1 MWLWQIP
8 ILILSFVG
16 PLASIELSEPTG
28 VQFDSVNFNNTLRWT
43 QKGSQQTV
51 YDVEYRVYGETIWE
65 NKPEC
70 HHIAAHYCDL
80 TNEIVQENN
89 WYYARVM
96 AILKNANSTWS
107 LSERFCPLDETII
120 GAPAV
125 DYTAGDRSITILV
138 HLPQVAP
145 RKGGRRSIKDI
156 FDAIEYEVQLNQPLT
171 NKMVFNSLNESA
183 YLKIESLEPNTNYCA
198 KVQLHLRKGIFSK
211 KSQPAHFC
219 IQTLQEKTLIII
231 LLMAFA
237 FFGTITTGIFC
248 CRAYGYIK
256 HHRTL
261 PQSLNLD
268 QILSHERV
276 LLKEPSPTLQL
287 VTSCKKDTFQF
298 VQVIRMDNIDL
309 LKYDSIEMEEIMKTK
324 ELTLTAQLNSYA
336 PQSHT
341 RTRQAQLP
349 GATDCEIR
357 SNSSSKPTHSG
368 RSSSYCPQATSSLS
382 NNTYSNKNNS
392 RALTQNYATI
402 VHTTSQN
409 STKLNTDPR
418 LSSAQ
423 KVPLNSLQTMSEDL
437 LYNIEDLIF
446 QNGLELEIQ
455 ALKLKEE
462 KPMLLS
468 PFLSLLDDK
477 QQTYQSQWKENQPIE
492 TPLLVSLK
500 DQKEINLPL
509 FQHGQQIDSQ
519 SLLSLLKDE
528 VDVSYLQSDRT
539 DNQPIKVSPTGVLQT
554 ELKDGQL
561 AKALLEDDTFTRLL
575 HVTPEWEDGYKG
587 QLLTSHSSTR
597 QGQQTNA
604 SFLQTSQTNAT
615 LEGCKFLE
623 DWEIQVHMDE

>member
-8 ILILSFVG
+8 MLILAFVG

-51 YDVEYRVYGETIWE
+51 YDVEYRIYGETKWK
-65 NKPEC
+65 NKTEC
-70 HHIAAHYCDL
+70 HHITAHYCDL
-80 TNEIVQENN
+80 TNEIVQDNN

-96 AILKNANSTWS
+96 AISKNANSTWS
-107 LSERFCPLDETII
+107 LSERFCPLDKTII

-125 DYTAGDRSITILV
+125 EYTAGNRSITV
-138 HLPQVAP
+138 FMHLPQVP
-145 RKGGRRSIKDI
+145 LRQGVQRSIKDI
-156 FDAIEYEVQLNQPLT
+156 FATIEYEVQLKQSLT
-171 NKMVFNSLNESA
+171 NKTVFNSLNESA
-183 YLKIESLEPNTNYCA
+183 YLKIESLEPNTKYCA
-198 KVQLHLRKGIFSK
+198 KVQLRLIKELFSK

-219 IQTLQEKTLIII
+219 IQTLQEKTLTII
-231 LLMAFA
+231 LLMAVV
-237 FFGTITTGIFC
+237 FFGAIITGIFC
-248 CRAYGYIK
+248 CMAYGYIK
-256 HHRTL
+256 HRRTL

-268 QILSHERV
+268 RIVLHERV
-276 LLKEPSPTLQL
+276 LLEESSPTLQL

-298 VQVIRMDNIDL
+298 VQVIHMDNLDL
-309 LKYDSIEMEEIMKTK
+309 LKYDSIEKEEIMKAK
-324 ELTLTAQLNSYA
+324 ELTLTAELNSYA

-341 RTRQAQLP
+341 RIQQAKLS
-349 GATDCEIR
+349 GDTACEIQ
-357 SNSSSKPTHSG
+357 SNSSSKPTRSG
-368 RSSSYCPQATSSLS
+368 RSSSYCPQATNSLS

-402 VHTTSQN
+402 VHMTSQN

-446 QNGLELEIQ
+446 QNGLELEMQ
-455 ALKLKEE
+455 KLKLKEE

-477 QQTYQSQWKENQPIE
+477 PQTYQSQWKENQPIE

-500 DQKEINLPL
+500 DQKQINLPL

-539 DNQPIKVSPTGVLQT
+539 DNQPIKVSLTGVLQT

-575 HVTPEWEDGYKG
+575 HVTPEWEDGYKR
-587 QLLTSHSSTR
+587 QLLTSHSSTK

-615 LEGCKFLE
+615 MEGCKFLE

>member
-8 ILILSFVG
+8 MLILAFVG

-51 YDVEYRVYGETIWE
+51 YDVEYRIYGETKWK
-65 NKPEC
+65 NKTEC
-70 HHIAAHYCDL
+70 HHITAHYCDL
-80 TNEIVQENN
+80 TNEIVQDNN

-96 AILKNANSTWS
+96 AISKNANSTWS
-107 LSERFCPLDETII
+107 LSERFCPLDKSYLSFSAII

-125 DYTAGDRSITILV
+125 EYTAGNRSITV
-138 HLPQVAP
+138 FMHLPQVP
-145 RKGGRRSIKDI
+145 LRQGVQRSIKDI
-156 FDAIEYEVQLNQPLT
+156 FATIEYEVQLKQSLT
-171 NKMVFNSLNESA
+171 NK
-183 YLKIESLEPNTNYCA
+183 T
-198 KVQLHLRKGIFSK
+198 
-211 KSQPAHFC
+211 
-219 IQTLQEKTLIII
+219 
-231 LLMAFA
+231 
-237 FFGTITTGIFC
+237 
-248 CRAYGYIK
+248 
-256 HHRTL
+256 
-261 PQSLNLD
+261 NLD
-268 QILSHERV
+268 RIVLHERV
-276 LLKEPSPTLQL
+276 LLEESSPTLQL

-298 VQVIRMDNIDL
+298 VQVIHMDNLDL
-309 LKYDSIEMEEIMKTK
+309 LKYDSIEKEEIMKAK
-324 ELTLTAQLNSYA
+324 ELTLTAELNSYA

-341 RTRQAQLP
+341 RIQQAKLS
-349 GATDCEIR
+349 GDTACEIQ
-357 SNSSSKPTHSG
+357 SNSSSKPTRSG
-368 RSSSYCPQATSSLS
+368 RSSSYCPQATNSLS

-402 VHTTSQN
+402 VHMTSQN

-446 QNGLELEIQ
+446 QNGLELEMQ
-455 ALKLKEE
+455 KLKLKEE

-477 QQTYQSQWKENQPIE
+477 PQTYQSQWKENQPIE

-500 DQKEINLPL
+500 DQKQINLPL

-539 DNQPIKVSPTGVLQT
+539 DNQPIKVSLTGVLQT

-575 HVTPEWEDGYKG
+575 HVTPEWEDGYKR
-587 QLLTSHSSTR
+587 QLLTSHSSTK

-615 LEGCKFLE
+615 MEGCKFLE

>member
-171 NKMVFNSLNESA
+171 NKM
-183 YLKIESLEPNTNYCA
+183 
-198 KVQLHLRKGIFSK
+198 
-211 KSQPAHFC
+211 
-219 IQTLQEKTLIII
+219 
-231 LLMAFA
+231 
-237 FFGTITTGIFC
+237 
-248 CRAYGYIK
+248 
-256 HHRTL
+256 
-261 PQSLNLD
+261 NLD